1 MRERHFGFH
10 ACVVI
15 VLSVKIAENLEGQ
28 VAGAMGRS
36 YTPNAKLVLHL
47 PRELRN
53 IVAVVWKQVK
63 SAFD

>member
-1 MRERHFGFH
+1 VREHHFGFH
-10 ACVVI
+10 ACVVV
-15 VLSVKIAENLEGQ
+15 VLSIEIAENLEGQ

-36 YTPNAKLVLHL
+36 HTPNAKLVLYL

-53 IVAVVWKQVK
+53 IVAIVWKQME